1 MFGNLFNF
9 QDVLFRKSLFG
20 RTLPDDLRIFGRYI
34 HPWQSG
40 KHSALVHCRGN
51 HPELAVFWLKLSHWL
66 RSQSFDARADS
77 LFHANWLLMSVGFMS
92 DESSKG
98 IIRIFFQMQEGI
110 WIIWKN
116 MRPSRNRCQ
125 IMSFFHGWRQLV
137 FAGNTCQLSHLAFA
151 SKPLLNEVKVHGG
164 DKQGHCQCHCWRS
177 YRRSKWKCFGE
188 EEISIM
194 VVTRVASSH
203 QG

>member
-1 MFGNLFNF
+1 MLKMFF
-9 QDVLFRKSLFG
+9 
-20 RTLPDDLRIFGRYI
+20 
-34 HPWQSG
+34 SG
-40 KHSALVHCRGN
+40 KVCLEEPFQTVKEN
-51 HPELAVFWLKLSHWL
+51 WQAVFWEKYSPLASILHLHREPSRARCVL
-66 RSQSFDARADS
+66 VETESLTPITILFADARADS
-77 LFHANWLLMSVGFMS
+77 LFHANWLVMSVGFMS

-98 IIRIFFQMQEGI
+98 IIRILACFQMQEGM

-116 MRPSRNRCQ
+116 MRLNRNRCQ

-151 SKPLLNEVKVHGG
+151 SKPLFNEVKVHGG

-177 YRRSKWKCFGE
+177 YRRSKWKCVGD
-188 EEISIM
+188 EEISI
-194 VVTRVASSH
+194 VVVIRVASSR